1 MNIFIACVTVA
12 AAYTATLFWPALE
25 ASRFQLVTIPVP
37 TTFITVLEIGALFA
51 TTSSTRQA

>member
-1 MNIFIACVTVA
+1 MEIIACVTVA

-25 ASRFQLVTIPVP
+25 ASRFQLATIPVP

-51 TTSSTRQA
+51 TTSSTGQA